1 MELRQAARPR
11 RSQTDSLDL
20 LIRGTLYSILLFEA
34 FLVAQIFMGDRGGL
48 VAVGALLGLG
58 HAVVCGLV
66 LRGSLGTMLRGEP
79 LDRRLWWALGGA
91 AVVMVAAILLL
102 RDHEDLLGS
111 IRLSLLVVGSFSLYA
126 ISPIWSARRL
136 TVASLVLSGVVL
148 ALTSGDAAAGDAL
161 VVVVVFAVLWP
172 LFVVVVAGRMTC
184 WMLLLVW
191 QLDAART
198 AQAQLAVAEER
209 LRFSRDL
216 HDVVGRTLSVVAVKS
231 ELAAELARRGLDGAA
246 EQMLEVRQIA
256 QDSLREVR
264 TLAVGYRTADLD
276 AELAGARSLLR
287 SAGIDA
293 RTALV
298 AELPGPA
305 EREVLAWVVREATTN
320 VVRHSDARWCTL
332 DIAAGDDG
340 SSVRL
345 VITNDGLM
353 PDATSP
359 VYGTGLTG
367 LRERLAAVGGR
378 LETRIEDRTF
388 VVAATVPGAA
398 GATGGDVGVF
408 SGAARASDHTSAE
421 PSRQTAPGLTVPAPA
436 VAPTEPDQ
444 IEQPT
449 QPDPVEH
456 HPTDGD
462 PHRD

>member
-1 MELRQAARPR
+1 MELRQVSRPR
-11 RSQTDSLDL
+11 RNQTDSLDL
-20 LIRGTLYSILLFEA
+20 LIRGTLYSILLFEVV
-34 FLVAQIFMGDRGGL
+34 LVAQIFVGDQGGL

-79 LDRRLWWALGGA
+79 LDRRLWWVLGGA

-102 RDHEDLLGS
+102 RGGEDLAGS

-126 ISPIWSARRL
+126 ISPVWSARRL

-148 ALTSGDAAAGDAL
+148 ALTTGDAAAGDAL
-161 VVVVVFAVLWP
+161 VVVVAFAVLWP

-293 RTALV
+293 RTTVL

-305 EREVLAWVVREATTN
+305 EREVLAWVVRETTTN
-320 VVRHSDARWCTL
+320 VVRHSDARRCTL
-332 DIAAGDDG
+332 DLMQGDDDTT
-340 SSVRL
+340 VLL
-345 VITNDGLM
+345 VVTNDGIA
-353 PDATSP
+353 PDASAP
-359 VYGTGLTG
+359 VSGTGLTG
-367 LRERLAAVGGR
+367 LRERLSAVGGR
-378 LETRIEDRTF
+378 LDVRVEGGTF
-388 VVAATVPGAA
+388 VVSATVPGLADGA
-398 GATGGDVGVF
+398 GDHAER
-408 SGAARASDHTSAE
+408 SGAATRDADGRSPVPFEPTS
-421 PSRQTAPGLTVPAPA
+421 PTVATDA
-436 VAPTEPDQ
+436 TD
-444 IEQPT
+444 
-449 QPDPVEH
+449 
-456 HPTDGD
+456 PTDGAM
-462 PHRD
+462 HRD

>member
-1 MELRQAARPR
+1 MELRQVSRPR
-11 RSQTDSLDL
+11 RNQTDSLDL
-20 LIRGTLYSILLFEA
+20 LIRGTLYSILLFEVVLLA
-34 FLVAQIFMGDRGGL
+34 QVFAGDGDGQGGRVAL
-48 VAVGALLGLG
+48 GALLGLA
-58 HAVVCGLV
+58 HAAVCGLV
-66 LRGSLGTMLRGEP
+66 LRGSLATMLRGEP
-79 LDRRLWWALGGA
+79 MDRRLWWALGGA
-91 AVVMVAAILLL
+91 AVVMVAAILALQGG
-102 RDHEDLLGS
+102 DDLAGG

-126 ISPIWSARRL
+126 VSPIRSARRL
-136 TVASLVLSGVVL
+136 TLASLLLSFAVVALAVGDGVAGEDVVL
-148 ALTSGDAAAGDAL
+148 IVLFS
-161 VVVVVFAVLWP
+161 FLWP

-293 RTALV
+293 RTSQT

-332 DIAAGDDG
+332 DIADGEAGT
-340 SSVRL
+340 VRL
-345 VITNDGLM
+345 VVANDGIAEG
-353 PDATSP
+353 ATTP
-359 VYGTGLTG
+359 VSGTGLTG
-367 LRERLAAVGGR
+367 LRERLSAVGGR
-378 LETRIEDRTF
+378 LDVRVDGGTF
-388 VVAATVPGAA
+388 VLSATVPAATVPLASGLAAKVPVATGPAVTQAVAEPADGAA
-398 GATGGDVGVF
+398 
-408 SGAARASDHTSAE
+408 SSRPAAASAHPSAAHLADG
-421 PSRQTAPGLTVPAPA
+421 S
-436 VAPTEPDQ
+436 TEPG
-444 IEQPT
+444 T
-449 QPDPVEH
+449 
-456 HPTDGD
+456 TDGAI
-462 PHRD
+462 HRD

>member
-1 MELRQAARPR
+1 MEPRQAARTR

-20 LIRGTLYSILLFEA
+20 LIRGTLYSILLFEVV
-34 FLVAQIFMGDRGGL
+34 LVAQIFVGDRGGL

-79 LDRRLWWALGGA
+79 LDRRLWWALGVA
-91 AVVMVAAILLL
+91 AVVMVAAILLVQDQNL
-102 RDHEDLLGS
+102 VGA
-111 IRLSLLVVGSFSLYA
+111 IRLSLLIVGSFSLYA
-126 ISPIWSARRL
+126 VSPVWSARRL

-148 ALTSGDAAAGDAL
+148 ALTTGDAAAGDAL
-161 VVVVVFAVLWP
+161 VVVVAFAVLWP

-293 RTALV
+293 RTSQTAD
-298 AELPGPA
+298 LPGPA

-332 DIAAGDDG
+332 DITAGDDG
-340 SSVRL
+340 TVRL
-345 VITNDGLM
+345 VVANDGIAA
-353 PDATSP
+353 DATTPLS
-359 VYGTGLTG
+359 GTGLTG
-367 LRERLAAVGGR
+367 LRERLSAVGGR
-378 LETRIEDRTF
+378 LDVRVESGTF
-388 VVAATVPGAA
+388 AVSATVSTDATDPID
-398 GATGGDVGVF
+398 GATY
-408 SGAARASDHTSAE
+408 
-421 PSRQTAPGLTVPAPA
+421 
-436 VAPTEPDQ
+436 
-444 IEQPT
+444 
-449 QPDPVEH
+449 
-456 HPTDGD
+456 
-462 PHRD
+462 RD

>member
-1 MELRQAARPR
+1 MEPRQAARTR

-20 LIRGTLYSILLFEA
+20 LIRGTLYSILLFEVV
-34 FLVAQIFMGDRGGL
+34 LVAQIFAGDQDDL
-48 VAVGALLGLG
+48 VAVGALLGLA
-58 HAVVCGLV
+58 HAVVCGVV

-79 LDRRLWWALGGA
+79 LSRRHWWLLGGA

-102 RDHEDLLGS
+102 RDGEDLVGS
-111 IRLSLLVVGSFSLYA
+111 VRLSLLVVGSFSLYA
-126 ISPIWSARRL
+126 ASPVWSARRL
-136 TVASLVLSGVVL
+136 TVASLVLSGLVL
-148 ALTSGDAAAGDAL
+148 ALTSGDAAASDDLVPVVLFAL
-161 VVVVVFAVLWP
+161 VWP

-231 ELAAELARRGLDGAA
+231 ELAAELARRGLDGAS

-293 RTALV
+293 RTSQT
-298 AELPGPA
+298 AELPGQP

-332 DIAAGDDG
+332 DIVPGDDG
-340 SSVRL
+340 TSVLL
-345 VITNDGLM
+345 VVTNDGIA
-353 PDATSP
+353 PDASAP
-359 VYGTGLTG
+359 VSGTGLTG
-367 LRERLAAVGGR
+367 LRERLSAVGGR
-378 LETRIEDRTF
+378 LDVRVGGGTF
-388 VVAATVPGAA
+388 AVSATVPGLTGSARGDA
-398 GATGGDVGVF
+398 ERSGPATRDTDRRGPVLSAPTGPVRPTPTALPADPTDHTD
-408 SGAARASDHTSAE
+408 GAA
-421 PSRQTAPGLTVPAPA
+421 P
-436 VAPTEPDQ
+436 
-444 IEQPT
+444 
-449 QPDPVEH
+449 
-456 HPTDGD
+456 
-462 PHRD
+462 RD

>member
-1 MELRQAARPR
+1 VELRQVSRAR

-20 LIRGTLYSILLFEA
+20 LIRGTLYSILLFEVVLLA
-34 FLVAQIFMGDRGGL
+34 QVFAGDEGGQGGRVAL
-48 VAVGALLGLG
+48 GALLGLA
-58 HAVVCGLV
+58 HAAVCGLV
-66 LRGSLGTMLRGEP
+66 LRGSLVSMLRGEP
-79 LDRRLWWALGGA
+79 MDRRLWWVLAGA

-102 RDHEDLLGS
+102 RGGGDLPAG
-111 IRLSLLVVGSFSLYA
+111 IRLSLLVIGSFSLYA
-126 ISPIWSARRL
+126 VSPIRSARRL
-136 TVASLVLSGVVL
+136 TLASLLLSFAVVAL
-148 ALTSGDAAAGDAL
+148 ALAPGEGIAGEDVVPL
-161 VVVVVFAVLWP
+161 VLFAFFWP

-293 RTALV
+293 RTSQT

-332 DIAAGDDG
+332 DIAEGEAGT
-340 SSVRL
+340 VRL
-345 VITNDGLM
+345 VVANDGIAEG
-353 PDATSP
+353 ATTP
-359 VYGTGLTG
+359 VSGTGLTG
-367 LRERLAAVGGR
+367 LRERLSAVGGR
-378 LETRIEDRTF
+378 LDVRVRRGSF
-388 VVAATVPGAA
+388 VLAATVPAVTQAVAEPADGAA
-398 GATGGDVGVF
+398 P
-408 SGAARASDHTSAE
+408 SQPAAVSAH
-421 PSRQTAPGLTVPAPA
+421 PSTAHLADGS
-436 VAPTEPDQ
+436 TEPG
-444 IEQPT
+444 T
-449 QPDPVEH
+449 S
-456 HPTDGD
+456 DGAN
-462 PHRD
+462 HRD

>member
-1 MELRQAARPR
+1 MELRQASRAR

-20 LIRGTLYSILLFEA
+20 LIRGTLYSILLFEVVLLA
-34 FLVAQIFMGDRGGL
+34 QVFAGDGDGQGGRVAL
-48 VAVGALLGLG
+48 GALLGLA
-58 HAVVCGLV
+58 HAAVCGLV
-66 LRGSLGTMLRGEP
+66 LRGSLVSMLRGEP
-79 LDRRLWWALGGA
+79 MDRRLWWALGGA

-102 RDHEDLLGS
+102 QGGGDLAAG

-126 ISPIWSARRL
+126 VSPIRTARRL
-136 TVASLVLSGVVL
+136 TLASLLLSFAVVAL
-148 ALTSGDAAAGDAL
+148 ALAPGEGIAREDVVPL
-161 VVVVVFAVLWP
+161 VLFAVFWP

-293 RTALV
+293 RTSQT

-332 DIAAGDDG
+332 DIAEGEAGT
-340 SSVRL
+340 VRL
-345 VITNDGLM
+345 VVANDGIAEG
-353 PDATSP
+353 ATTP
-359 VYGTGLTG
+359 VSGTGLTG
-367 LRERLAAVGGR
+367 LRERLSAVGGR
-378 LETRIEDRTF
+378 LDVRVRRGSF
-388 VVAATVPGAA
+388 VLAATVPAVTQAVAEPADGAA
-398 GATGGDVGVF
+398 
-408 SGAARASDHTSAE
+408 
-421 PSRQTAPGLTVPAPA
+421 PSRPAALPTHPSA
-436 VAPTEPDQ
+436 AHLADGSTEPG
-444 IEQPT
+444 T
-449 QPDPVEH
+449 S
-456 HPTDGD
+456 DGAN
-462 PHRD
+462 HRD

>member
-1 MELRQAARPR
+1 MELRQASRAR

-20 LIRGTLYSILLFEA
+20 LIRGTLYSILLFEV
-34 FLVAQIFMGDRGGL
+34 FLVAQIFAGDEGGQGGR
-48 VAVGALLGLG
+48 VALGALLGLA
-58 HAVVCGLV
+58 HAAVCGLV
-66 LRGSLGTMLRGEP
+66 LRGSLATMLRGEP
-79 LDRRLWWALGGA
+79 MDRRLWWALGGA
-91 AVVMVAAILLL
+91 AVVMVAAILTLQGG
-102 RDHEDLLGS
+102 DDLAGG

-126 ISPIWSARRL
+126 VSPIRSARRL
-136 TVASLVLSGVVL
+136 TLASLLLSFAVVAL
-148 ALTSGDAAAGDAL
+148 ALAPGEGIAGAD
-161 VVVVVFAVLWP
+161 VVPLVVFAVFWP

-293 RTALV
+293 RTSQT

-305 EREVLAWVVREATTN
+305 AREVLAWVVREATTN

-332 DIAAGDDG
+332 DIAAGEDG
-340 SSVRL
+340 TVRL
-345 VITNDGLM
+345 VVANDGIAEG
-353 PDATSP
+353 ATTP
-359 VYGTGLTG
+359 VSGTGLTG
-367 LRERLAAVGGR
+367 LRERLSAVGGR
-378 LETRIEDRTF
+378 LDVRVDGGSF
-388 VVAATVPGAA
+388 VLAATVPAATVQVAA
-398 GATGGDVGVF
+398 GP
-408 SGAARASDHTSAE
+408 AAVTQAVAE
-421 PSRQTAPGLTVPAPA
+421 PADGASPSRPAAASAHPSA
-436 VAPTEPDQ
+436 AHLADGSTEPG
-444 IEQPT
+444 T
-449 QPDPVEH
+449 
-456 HPTDGD
+456 TDGAN
-462 PHRD
+462 HRD